1 MSPKSGRI
9 LALDLGDVR
18 IGLAISDPLGITA
31 QPAGNL
37 ESRGVKKDLGRVR
50 DLVREREVVE
60 VVVGHPLLL
69 SGRAGERALAA
80 EEFARQLRQMLRDV
94 PVELWD
100 ERWTTTE
107 AERVMTAAGVRR
119 ARRRKVVDSLAA
131 VVLLQSYIDARAE
144 RSGSPVG

>member
-1 MSPKSGRI
+1 VSPKSGRI

-80 EEFARQLRQMLRDV
+80 EEFARHLRQMLRDV